1 MDEIREQLKALR
13 RGLDYV
19 FVLLALLVAAI
30 LALIWIGNLRELRA
44 LRRQLEPE
52 EYYYI
57 IIPEGGEALRGR
69 EDLMDREKITVE
81 LPVAPGSTVW
91 QPIKS
96 AGIVRPVTVDSI
108 TIGQRP
114 NRCYIDTVYR
124 TPTGGQLFQRR
135 RLNQVGRSL
144 FLSEGEAVAALDRAE
159 DQA

>member
-69 EDLMDREKITVE
+69 EDLMDHEKITVE
-81 LPVAPGSTVW
+81 LPVAPGATVW

-144 FLSEGEAVAALDRAE
+144 FLSEGEAVLALFRAE
-159 DQA
+159 NQA

>member
-44 LRRQLEPE
+44 LRRQMEPE

-69 EDLMDREKITVE
+69 EDLMDREKITVD

-144 FLSEGEAVAALDRAE
+144 FLSEDEAVLALFRAE
-159 DQA
+159 NQT